1 MINEEQ
7 EKAPEAEGETGAPPE
22 LNDAESLRKA
32 LEEEKTKTLQY
43 LYNWQRA
50 QADLLNYKKTSEKE
64 RQEAVKY
71 GNSHLVMNLL
81 PVLDDLQRAVAALP
95 ADSGA
100 AWTEGIKLI
109 QRKLQTSLE
118 ANGLVPVNAVG
129 LPFDPFVHEAISYQ
143 EGEEN
148 VVLAEVEKG
157 YKFYDRLLRPARVIV
172 GNGIAEQE
180 KKEERKKK
188 RE

>member
-1 MINEEQ
+1 MINEDQ
-7 EKAPEAEGETGAPPE
+7 EKAPETEGAPPE
-22 LNDAESLRKA
+22 LNDVESLRKA
-32 LEEEKTKTLQY
+32 LEEEQTKTGQY

-50 QADLLNYKKTSEKE
+50 QADLLNYKKTSDKD

-71 GNSHLVMNLL
+71 GNSRLLMNLL
-81 PVLDDLQRAVAALP
+81 PVLDDLLRAVGALP
-95 ADSGA
+95 SDAGA

-109 QRKLQTSLE
+109 QRKLESTME

-148 VVLAEVEKG
+148 MVLAEVEKG

-172 GNGIAEQE
+172 GKGKTE
-180 KKEERKKK
+180 
-188 RE
+188 